1 LTAPTAR
8 RRCIRR
14 TLSHG
19 SANANAALAIAD
31 SD

>member
-1 LTAPTAR
+1 VPSRRAR
-8 RRCIRR
+8 RSIRR

-19 SANANAALAIAD
+19 FGNVNAALAIAG